1 MNRQTLSAKIFS
13 SHVIG
18 HQRLSTAEEALN
30 NQVERMIC
38 PVAVGQPLSLAT
50 QCLDNGFLNRMAV
63 LAEMETKDGQN
74 GRALSH

>member
-18 HQRLSTAEEALN
+18 HQRRSTAEEALN
-30 NQVERMIC
+30 HQMERMIC
-38 PVAVGQPLSLAT
+38 PAAVGQSLSLAT
-50 QCLDNGFLNRMAV
+50 QCLDNGLPNRTAV